1 MLRTIFLMLS
11 LVLVCYTEK
20 SQTNGKNQIQVVSFE
35 QLEPYLHK
43 TNDTIYLIN
52 FWATWCAPC
61 VKELPAIKAVE
72 EKYKGEK
79 FKVLLVSLDFA
90 RDLKSRLE
98 PFVKL
103 KNITS
108 QVFLL
113 NDLNQ
118 NKWIDKVD
126 PKWSGE
132 IPFTLIYNKQTRE
145 SYSQPFTYD
154 ELNLIINQKLKK
166 P

>member
-1 MLRTIFLMLS
+1 MSRRILILLLILS
-11 LVLVCYTEK
+11 VGYTTK
-20 SQTNGKNQIQVVSFE
+20 SQTKANNQIQVVNFD

-43 TNDTIYLIN
+43 TNDTLYLVN

-61 VKELPAIKAVE
+61 IKELPVIKQVE
-72 EKYKGEK
+72 EKYKDRK
-79 FKVLLVSLDFA
+79 FKVLLVSLDFEKE
-90 RDLKSRLE
+90 LKSRLE
-98 PFVKL
+98 PFVKT

-108 QVFLL
+108 KVFLL
-113 NDLNQ
+113 NDPNQ

-132 IPFTLIYNKQTRE
+132 LPFTLIYNKQTRE
-145 SYSQPFTYD
+145 SYSHSFTFE
-154 ELNLIINQKLKK
+154 ELDSIINQKLSK